1 MKARTVLLVLLA
13 LLVAASA
20 LAAPQQRPGGKGG
33 LVKPNWWGP
42 PPGQKPAANG
52 TVAEVSS
59 TQIVLDTK
67 QGRKTFAVTPDTKV
81 WVRGKAGSIV
91 DVKVGDPCRVVFK
104 PVANGTPVA
113 IRIMVPKPHA
123 AGQLTA
129 KEGNVLTLKNKDTI
143 WTVTVLPEAKII
155 CGKYEGTLA
164 DLRIGYRV
172 VAFGEISGNNV
183 VAKLV
188 EFLPTVYMGAVIAVN
203 GNQITVK
210 TIRQKVVTGI
220 VTDKTVILI
229 KPRTGPNRPGT
240 LADIKDGLPIN
251 INGHLVQGGP
261 MQLIF
266 VQVLTGV

>member
-1 MKARTVLLVLLA
+1 MKAGTVLLVLLT

-81 WVRGKAGSIV
+81 WVRGKAGSIT

-104 PVANGTPVA
+104 PVANGTPIA
-113 IRIMVPKPHA
+113 RRIVIPKPHA

-143 WTVTVLPEAKII
+143 WTVTVLPEAKIR
-155 CGKYEGTLA
+155 CWKYEGTLA

-172 VAFGEISGNNV
+172 VAFGEINGNNV
-183 VAKLV
+183 VAELV
-188 EFLPTVYMGAVIAVN
+188 QFMPMAYKGAVTEVN
-203 GNQITVK
+203 VNQITVK
-210 TIRQKVVTGI
+210 TIRQKIVTGV
-220 VTDKTVILI
+220 VTDKTTILVR
-229 KPRTGPNRPGT
+229 PRVGPTKPGT
-240 LADIKDGLPIN
+240 LADIKVGAPVN
-251 INGHLVQGGP
+251 IGGHVVEGGP

-266 VQVLTGV
+266 VHVLTGA